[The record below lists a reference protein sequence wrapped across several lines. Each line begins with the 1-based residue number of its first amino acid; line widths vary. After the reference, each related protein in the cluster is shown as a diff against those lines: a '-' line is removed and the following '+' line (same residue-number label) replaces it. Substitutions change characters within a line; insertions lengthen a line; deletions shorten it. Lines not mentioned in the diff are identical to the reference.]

1 MLPLLR
7 FTLDLFGAAP
17 APVAPRRSKPRGP
30 RVVAAPPGAAPALP
44 PATVLPAPDP
54 PAFVPGVPLTG
65 VIDPARFAHPQANR
79 EVRLKDA
86 VVAYAFTR
94 AKRKSIGFVI
104 GPQGLVVRAPRW
116 TPLHEVDA
124 ALQEKGDWIL
134 RKLQESRER
143 QSRAHSARVEWRD
156 GVCIPYL
163 GHAIAVVL
171 DPTRGFSGKGAQLKP
186 CDAASNTACD
196 GGTALAAGVPHALHV
211 GLPKAAT
218 PDQIRD
224 AVQAWLM
231 RQAAA
236 HFKQRMDHFT
246 PLLGVQWKKLRLSSA
261 GTRWGSASADGSIR
275 LNWRLIHFRQ
285 PVIDYVVAHELS
297 HLREMN
303 HSPSFWSTVA
313 TVVPDYQSL
322 RAQLKDDAVPKW

>member
-7 FTLDLFGAAP
+7 YTLDLFSTEPQATPPVATGPKLAHVPGLPLPGVIAP
-17 APVAPRRSKPRGP
+17 AE
-30 RVVAAPPGAAPALP
+30 
-44 PATVLPAPDP
+44 
-54 PAFVPGVPLTG
+54 
-65 VIDPARFAHPQANR
+65 FAHPQANR
-79 EVRLKDA
+79 EVRLADA

-104 GPQGLVVRAPRW
+104 GPDGLAVRAPRW
-116 TPLHEVDA
+116 TPLYEVDA
-124 ALQEKGDWIL
+124 ALQEKGSWIL

-143 QSRAHSARVEWRD
+143 QSRAHSARVEWRE
-156 GVCIPYL
+156 GVVIPFL
-163 GHAIAVVL
+163 GQGITVVL
-171 DPTRGFSGKGAQLKP
+171 DPTHGFSGRGAQLKTNP
-186 CDAASNTACD
+186 APSDAADASTPVER
-196 GGTALAAGVPHALHV
+196 TLHV

-218 PDQIRD
+218 ADQIRD

-231 RQAAA
+231 RQATE
-236 HFKQRMDHFT
+236 HFKLRMDHFA

-275 LNWRLIHFRQ
+275 LNWRLIHFRE

-297 HLREMN
+297 HLRVMD
-303 HSPSFWSTVA
+303 HSANFWNTVG

-322 RAQLKDDAVPKW
+322 RSQLKEDAIPKW

>member
-7 FTLDLFGAAP
+7 FTLDLFSSEPVPPSAP
-17 APVAPRRSKPRGP
+17 KVPPRDK
-30 RVVAAPPGAAPALP
+30 
-44 PATVLPAPDP
+44 
-54 PAFVPGVPLTG
+54 PAFVPGLPLQG
-65 VIDPARFAHPQANR
+65 AIDPARFGHPEANR
-79 EVRLKDA
+79 EVRLADA

-104 GPQGLVVRAPRW
+104 GPEGLVVRAPRW

-124 ALQEKGDWIL
+124 ALQEKGAWIL

-156 GVCIPYL
+156 GVGIPYL
-163 GHAIAVVL
+163 GQTITVLL
-171 DPTRGFSGKGAQLKP
+171 DPTHGFSGRGAQLK
-186 CDAASNTACD
+186 DSASGSHAQ
-196 GGTALAAGVPHALHV
+196 ALHV

-218 PDQIRD
+218 AEQIRD

-231 RQAAA
+231 RAAAA
-236 HFKQRMDHFT
+236 HFKERVDHFT
-246 PLLGVQWKKLRLSSA
+246 PLLGVHWTKLRLSNA
-261 GTRWGSASADGSIR
+261 GTRWGSASADGTIR

-297 HLREMN
+297 HLRVMD
-303 HSPSFWSTVA
+303 HSANFWNTVA

-322 RAQLKDDAVPKW
+322 RAQLKEDAIPKW

>member
-7 FTLDLFGAAP
+7 FTLDLFSTDP
-17 APVAPRRSKPRGP
+17 KPEPVAPVRKPGRRPTKP
-30 RVVAAPPGAAPALP
+30 VPPTTHPVSPISQQFPGGERPVYVPGLPLHGAIAPA
-44 PATVLPAPDP
+44 T
-54 PAFVPGVPLTG
+54 FH
-65 VIDPARFAHPQANR
+65 HPQSNR
-79 EVRLKDA
+79 EVRLADA
-86 VVAYAFTR
+86 VVGYEFTR

-104 GPQGLVVRAPRW
+104 GPDGLVVRAPRW

-124 ALQEKGDWIL
+124 ALQEKGGWIL

-156 GVCIPYL
+156 GVDIPFF
-163 GHAIAVVL
+163 GQTITVVL
-171 DPTRGFSGKGAQLKP
+171 DPTHGFSGRGAQLK
-186 CDAASNTACD
+186 AASEGEGSQT
-196 GGTALAAGVPHALHV
+196 LHV

-218 PDQIRD
+218 ADQIRD

-236 HFKQRMDHFT
+236 HFELRMKHFA

-275 LNWRLIHFRQ
+275 LNWRLIHFRE

-297 HLREMN
+297 HLRVMD
-303 HSPSFWSTVA
+303 HSANFWNTVG
-313 TVVPDYQSL
+313 TVVPDYQQL
-322 RAQLKDDAVPKW
+322 RAQLKEDAIPKW

>member
-7 FTLDLFGAAP
+7 FTLDLFSSEP
-17 APVAPRRSKPRGP
+17 QVAPVAPVRKPGR
-30 RVVAAPPGAAPALP
+30 
-44 PATVLPAPDP
+44 
-54 PAFVPGVPLTG
+54 FVPGVPLTG
-65 VIDPARFAHPQANR
+65 AIAPAEFVHPQANR
-79 EVRLKDA
+79 EVRLADA

-104 GPQGLVVRAPRW
+104 GPDGLVVRAPRW

-124 ALQEKGDWIL
+124 ALQEKGAWIL

-143 QSRAHSARVEWRD
+143 QSRAHTARVEWRD
-156 GVCIPYL
+156 GVVIPFFGQSL
-163 GHAIAVVL
+163 TVVL
-171 DPTRGFSGKGAQLKP
+171 DPTHGFSGRGAQLKTMDVANP
-186 CDAASNTACD
+186 TATFHAE
-196 GGTALAAGVPHALHV
+196 GAVGTAEGVGAVTGPAGLSPQVLHV

-218 PDQIRD
+218 ADQIRD

-236 HFKQRMDHFT
+236 HFKLRLEHFA

-275 LNWRLIHFRQ
+275 LNWRLIHFRE

-303 HSPSFWSTVA
+303 HSQSFWDTVGA
-313 TVVPDYQSL
+313 VLPDYQQL
-322 RAQLKDDAVPKW
+322 RAQLKEDAIPKW